1 MEHQL
6 SLHLK
11 KFNDRVKVM
20 NQTNGKELLL
30 PKLEVLNLHSEIF
43 ELLARIEDLTKNVE
57 SDKTDN
63 ANIEAD
69 FDGGNF

>member
-30 PKLEVLNLHSEIF
+30 PKLEALNLHSEIF

-57 SDKTDN
+57 TEKR
-63 ANIEAD
+63 
-69 FDGGNF
+69 

>member
-1 MEHQL
+1 
-6 SLHLK
+6 
-11 KFNDRVKVM
+11 
-20 NQTNGKELLL
+20 
-30 PKLEVLNLHSEIF
+30 LNLHSEIF

-57 SDKTDN
+57 TDKTDN

>member
-20 NQTNGKELLL
+20 NRTNGKELLL
-30 PKLEVLNLHSEIF
+30 PKLEALNLHSEIF

-57 SDKTDN
+57 TDKTDN

>member
-30 PKLEVLNLHSEIF
+30 PKLEALNLHSEIF

>member
-1 MEHQL
+1 
-6 SLHLK
+6 
-11 KFNDRVKVM
+11 M

-57 SDKTDN
+57 TDKTDN